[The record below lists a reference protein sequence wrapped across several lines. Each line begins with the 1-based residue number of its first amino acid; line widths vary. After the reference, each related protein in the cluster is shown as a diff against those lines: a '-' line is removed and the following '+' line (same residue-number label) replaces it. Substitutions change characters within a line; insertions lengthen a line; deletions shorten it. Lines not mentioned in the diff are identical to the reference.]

1 MQHFG
6 LTVFAQPGETEPVLS
21 PDIFRASFPTRPG
34 RSGAVLKPG
43 DSAMRDAKTQTLTQD
58 AQRIAA
64 VAGSVV
70 LLVVVLLI
78 TTHGGAAAPV

>member
-1 MQHFG
+1 M
-6 LTVFAQPGETEPVLS
+6 
-21 PDIFRASFPTRPG
+21 
-34 RSGAVLKPG
+34 LKPG

>member
-1 MQHFG
+1 M
-6 LTVFAQPGETEPVLS
+6 
-21 PDIFRASFPTRPG
+21 
-34 RSGAVLKPG
+34 KPG

-64 VAGSVV
+64 LTGSVV
-70 LLVVVLLI
+70 LVVVLLI

>member
-1 MQHFG
+1 MQHFR
-6 LTVFAQPGETEPVLS
+6 LTVFAQPGETSTVISPV
-21 PDIFRASFPTRPG
+21 IVRVSFHPCG
-34 RSGAVLKPG
+34 RGSGIRLKPG

-64 VAGSVV
+64 LTGSVV
-70 LLVVVLLI
+70 LVVVVLLI